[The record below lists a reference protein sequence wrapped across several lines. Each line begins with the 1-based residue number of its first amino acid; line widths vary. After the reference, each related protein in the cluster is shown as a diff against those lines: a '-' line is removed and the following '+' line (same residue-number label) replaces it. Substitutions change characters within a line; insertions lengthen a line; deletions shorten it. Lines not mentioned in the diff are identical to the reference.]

1 MKSNKNKTIDEYE
14 GLSYSE
20 IQNKKLVNVLKH
32 KIFKG
37 FEITKNSKTF
47 YRKRPKCLRII
58 DFEENNLE
66 TYDVNYD
73 IQYKRQFLKKL
84 YKPKFDNPFII
95 QNYSDKKVPSNLN
108 KLDNKNIKKKN
119 IFLTDPKS
127 RKRKFI
133 SAKEIDKNNKIIND
147 IFPNKEEAKLYSNI
161 PLLYVE
167 RSISKPKSSKEKII
181 LSEGKEYGEYDG
193 LTENQFIY
201 KISHNTIPINSDI
214 YSFQGSPRIR
224 KGYIGRNIKS
234 ATQREFYKKIIDH
247 ENINSNLSK
256 GNININNNNN
266 PSNDII
272 KTFKNINKVL
282 NNQKNYNT
290 INNDKYSTINYQNN
304 NSTINYLNN
313 NSTINYL
320 NNKSFKE
327 ITNKSSVG
335 NYNNDNDLGIQVT
348 ISSLKM
354 DKRSENDS
362 KKNNLIDNKKSRNI
376 KKGKNNIFQNSFIKR
391 EFPINIS
398 NFYSVCP
405 SYDDKH
411 ILFNKNDY
419 RKKELKYLN
428 EFKTKTNE
436 RVVTNQLL
444 IDENYFKKYYNNYL
458 KNITTG
464 TIE

>member
-1 MKSNKNKTIDEYE
+1 MKSSKNKIIDEYE
-14 GLSYSE
+14 GLSISE

-32 KIFKG
+32 KMFKG

-66 TYDVNYD
+66 PYDVNYD

-84 YKPKFDNPFII
+84 YQPKFETPFII
-95 QNYSDKKVPSNLN
+95 QNYSHKNVP
-108 KLDNKNIKKKN
+108 NIKKLDSKMNKKQN

-127 RKRKFI
+127 KTRKYI
-133 SAKEIDKNNKIIND
+133 SGKEIDKNNKIINE
-147 IFPNKEEAKLYSNI
+147 IFPNIEEAKMYSNI

-167 RSISKPKSSKEKII
+167 RSISRPKTSKEKII

-201 KISHNTIPINSDI
+201 KISHNNIQIDPSLN
-214 YSFQGSPRIR
+214 SFQASPRIK
-224 KGYIGRNIKS
+224 KGYTGRDIKS
-234 ATQREFYKKIIDH
+234 ANLKEFYKKLLNQDM
-247 ENINSNLSK
+247 NNSNLSR
-256 GNININNNNN
+256 NHINNNNTQN
-266 PSNDII
+266 NDIV

-290 INNDKYSTINYQNN
+290 INNDKYSTINYQ
-304 NSTINYLNN
+304 NN

-428 EFKTKTNE
+428 EFKTKTNG